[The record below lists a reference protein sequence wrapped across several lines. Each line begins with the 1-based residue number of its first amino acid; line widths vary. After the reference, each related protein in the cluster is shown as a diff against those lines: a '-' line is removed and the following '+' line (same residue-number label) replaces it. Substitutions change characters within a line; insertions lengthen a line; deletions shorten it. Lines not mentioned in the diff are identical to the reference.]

1 MKLHYTYNILFILVI
16 TILMSYFYS
25 NYIETDILLR
35 SYFSDKYSNEIIN
48 NYFENKNRWKF
59 LSYIL
64 IPIVIILKILI
75 ISYTIQIVS
84 TLVFID
90 ENRKFKLRNILEA
103 VSNAEW
109 VSVASTLLKLTYFMF
124 LEKFS
129 LEDLSNFE
137 FYSLK
142 TIFSEIQLYPWQ
154 EYPLKAMD
162 VWTIVYLGILIFYVK
177 DSLKL
182 NYSKAIQI
190 SLLSY
195 LPWLFVWIILIMYLL
210 VNLS

>member
-103 VSNAEW
+103 VSNTEW

-142 TIFSEIQLYPWQ
+142 TIFSEIQLSPWQ

>member
-1 MKLHYTYNILFILVI
+1 MKLHYAYNILFIVII

-25 NYIETDILLR
+25 NYIESDILLR

-109 VSVASTLLKLTYFMF
+109 VSVAFTLLKLTYFMF
-124 LEKFS
+124 LDKFS

-142 TIFSEIQLYPWQ
+142 TIFSEIQLSSWQ
-154 EYPLKAMD
+154 EYPLKAID

>member
-1 MKLHYTYNILFILVI
+1 
-16 TILMSYFYS
+16 MSYFYS